1 MNRLQIVV
9 FIAFLGFLAPSHA
22 EEKPA
27 KGFLS
32 VLKEGQI
39 VLVKENAGRYEIT
52 IMKDMGIGHKIIEVG
67 SEFIVVEDAAGVTSS
82 RIPVYSIKAIITFK
96 FPKE

>member
-1 MNRLQIVV
+1 MNLLKIGI
-9 FIAFLGFLAPSHA
+9 FIAFFGIMAPSHA

-52 IMKDMGIGHKIIEVG
+52 IMKDIQVGRKIIEVWND
-67 SEFIVVEDAAGVTSS
+67 FVVIEDAAGVTSS
-82 RIPVYSIKAIITFK
+82 RIPIYSIKAITTLK